1 MIRFRQNKKTSGDP
15 LKYKNFDLLLSAY
28 RYRKAAEEDTRKLRR
43 TISWSFSFVFLL
55 SLLIVYQIG
64 NLKLS
69 EKNKIQTAVFSPEN
83 TSFEQKQMKG
93 VQYSSFETDA
103 SVSAIVTLLNG
114 VRLYIPAYSFYYPN
128 KMLVEGKVEILFAE
142 YPEGKYSYEIYAFK
156 NGTPVFI
163 KEKIVVERPF

>member
-1 MIRFRQNKKTSGDP
+1 MIRFRQNKKTAGDL

-28 RYRKAAEEDTRKLRR
+28 RYRKAAEEDTRTLRR
-43 TISWSFSFVFLL
+43 TISWSFSFIFLL

-69 EKNKIQTAVFSPEN
+69 EKNKTQTAFFSAEN
-83 TSFEQKQMKG
+83 PVFEQKQKEG

-114 VRLYIPAYSFYYPN
+114 VRLYIPAYAFQYPN
-128 KMLVEGKVEILFAE
+128 KMLAEGKIEILFAE
-142 YPEGKYSYEIYAFK
+142 YPDGKNSYEIYAFK
-156 NGTPVFI
+156 NGTPLFI
-163 KEKIVVERPF
+163 KEKIVIERPL